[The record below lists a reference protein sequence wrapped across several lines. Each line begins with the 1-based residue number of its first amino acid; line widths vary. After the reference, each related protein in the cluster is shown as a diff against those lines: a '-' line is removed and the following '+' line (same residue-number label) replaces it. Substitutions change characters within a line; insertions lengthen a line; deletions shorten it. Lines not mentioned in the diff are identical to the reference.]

1 MILLRVVRRLR
12 CVEVAHIWWVNFIRG
27 LLRRAVARPAV
38 GAVAVGAVAVG
49 AVAVVVTLAGATL
62 LPADADAAAGAG
74 GMALAVSPWGPAA
87 VSPWGPAAVSPWERA
102 DELALIPAN
111 YLTWYVAAARTCRGL
126 AWEVLAGIGTMESN
140 NGRSN
145 ARGVHQG
152 KNRKGAEGP
161 MQFEPATFAEYAV
174 RIDRFQKLTPYNPA
188 DAIFTAARMLCA
200 DGAAYGSLPG
210 LKRAIFAYNHAH
222 WYVQDVLAIAASYTA
237 SARLHPP
244 AACRLPRPHRAR
256 PSRRGRSRYRRHGHG
271 RGQMR
276 HRASRA
282 RRASRRPAHGG
293 RPARRGRP
301 VRRGR
306 PASAACG

>member
-1 MILLRVVRRLR
+1 MN
-12 CVEVAHIWWVNFIRG
+12 CIRG
-27 LLRRAVARPAV
+27 SLRRAVARPAV
-38 GAVAVGAVAVG
+38 GAV
-49 AVAVVVTLAGATL
+49 VAVVALAGATL
-62 LPADADAAAGAG
+62 LPAGTAGAARVAGVG
-74 GMALAVSPWGPAA
+74 GAALAVSSWRPAA
-87 VSPWGPAAVSPWERA
+87 VSPWRPAN
-102 DELALIPAN
+102 ELALIPAN

-140 NGRSN
+140 NGQSN
-145 ARGVHQG
+145 ARGVHRG

-222 WYVQDVLAIAASYTA
+222 WYVKDVLAIAARYTA

-256 PSRRGRSRYRRHGHG
+256 PSRRGRSRYRLRGHN
-271 RGQMR
+271 RGQIR
-276 HRASRA
+276 HRGRPA
-282 RRASRRPAHGG
+282 RRASRRPVHGGRPVHRGRPSHRGRPVHGG
-293 RPARRGRP
+293 RPAY
-301 VRRGR
+301 RGR
-306 PASAACG
+306 PASVACG

>member
-38 GAVAVGAVAVG
+38 GAVAVGAVAV
-49 AVAVVVTLAGATL
+49 VVTLAGATL

-74 GMALAVSPWGPAA
+74 GMALA

-256 PSRRGRSRYRRHGHG
+256 PSRRGRGRSRYRRHGHD